1 MKQGW
6 SGDHLWE
13 EQGDVSIP
21 ITGAQLWFFFFFLPF
36 IGLATY
42 QNRAKII
49 IKYPD

>member
-13 EQGDVSIP
+13 EQRDVSIP
-21 ITGAQLWFFFFFLPF
+21 ITGAQLWVFFFLPF
-36 IGLATY
+36 TGLATY